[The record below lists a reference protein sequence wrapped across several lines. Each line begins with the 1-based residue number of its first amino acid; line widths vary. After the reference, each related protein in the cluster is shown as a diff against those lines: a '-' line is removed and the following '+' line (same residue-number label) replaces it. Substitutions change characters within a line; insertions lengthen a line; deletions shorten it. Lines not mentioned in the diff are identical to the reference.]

1 MNKING
7 KRKKARSLKINLPF
21 IIPEQFL
28 FFDPSFNFLSRNKR
42 PKTGKRQLDESLNFL
57 TITLLL
63 ENAPESKHSNIK
75 FTYLNPSPF

>member
-57 TITLLL
+57 SQS
-63 ENAPESKHSNIK
+63 PSSSKTPPRASIRI
-75 FTYLNPSPF
+75 